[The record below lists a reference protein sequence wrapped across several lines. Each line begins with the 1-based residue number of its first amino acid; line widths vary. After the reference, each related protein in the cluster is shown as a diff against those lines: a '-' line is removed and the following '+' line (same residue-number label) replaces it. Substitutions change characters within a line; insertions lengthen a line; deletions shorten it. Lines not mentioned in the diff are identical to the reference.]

1 MKENQGNIIK
11 KLYALALM
19 LGLGATVSLN
29 AALSYNVTLHN
40 DTDRAL
46 GYAIGDSFTKNLQLK
61 SSQENLQLK
70 TIQAHGKY
78 EFKLGA
84 TEVKQ
89 LVVKIGD
96 WQEQISLASPQ
107 KYYSVRYDS
116 KKNKYYIHKAKAKAQ
131 LK

>member
-1 MKENQGNIIK
+1 MKENQGNIMK

-19 LGLGATVSLN
+19 IGLGATVSLN
-29 AALSYNVTLHN
+29 AASYHVTLHN
-40 DTDRAL
+40 DTDQVL
-46 GYAIGDSFTKNLQLK
+46 GYAIGDSFTKDLQLK
-61 SSQENLQLK
+61 SSKVSVQLK
-70 TIQAHGKY
+70 TIQANGKY
-78 EFKLGA
+78 EFTLGA
-84 TEVKQ
+84 VDVKQ

-116 KKNKYYIHKAKAKAQ
+116 KKNRYYIHKAGAKAQ